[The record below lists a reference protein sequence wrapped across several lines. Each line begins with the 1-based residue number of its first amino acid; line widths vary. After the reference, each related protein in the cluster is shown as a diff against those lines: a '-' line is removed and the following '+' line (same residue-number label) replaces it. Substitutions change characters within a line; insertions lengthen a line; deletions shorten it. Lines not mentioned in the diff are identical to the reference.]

1 MEIATRW
8 YRAPEVILCEDI
20 YDFKIDMWSVGCM
33 LAELMSC
40 SYKSMNNNADSRKKH
55 FQVLFKGMS
64 CFPLSPCKEMLLNPE
79 SEYNIVSSDDQMAK
93 IIQIIGLQTE
103 EEKSF
108 ISS

>member
-40 SYKSMNNNADSRKKH
+40 SNKNNNNLH
-55 FQVLFKGMS
+55 
-64 CFPLSPCKEMLLNPE
+64 
-79 SEYNIVSSDDQMAK
+79 
-93 IIQIIGLQTE
+93 
-103 EEKSF
+103 
-108 ISS
+108 

>member
-8 YRAPEVILCEDI
+8 YRAPEVILCEDT

-40 SYKSMNNNADSRKKH
+40 SNKSNCEGRKKH

-64 CFPLSPCKEMLLNPE
+64 CFPLSPCKEMLLNPD

-93 IIQIIGLQTE
+93 IIQIIGLQSE
-103 EEKSF
+103 QEKSF